1 MNRHVRGSLLVT
13 AALLSACATS
23 HWVSYRQEVRAVLE
37 KNCLT
42 CHTPPGGEGY
52 LAVGLDMATWESLM
66 RGTDYGP
73 VVHPGDSRRSILN
86 MLIEGRADPSLRMP
100 HEAGEPLSAAD
111 VELLRRWVD
120 QGARDN

>member
-42 CHTPPGGEGY
+42 FLPLLSTQAPG
-52 LAVGLDMATWESLM
+52 T
-66 RGTDYGP
+66 
-73 VVHPGDSRRSILN
+73 
-86 MLIEGRADPSLRMP
+86 
-100 HEAGEPLSAAD
+100 
-111 VELLRRWVD
+111 
-120 QGARDN
+120 